1 MNIYEKMALA
11 RVELQNRNIKKS
23 GHNKFA
29 GYDYYELRDLMP
41 HINEIMAKYKMLGVV
56 SFGLETATLTIYDT
70 EAEEKDDRS
79 PIIRFACPMSTADL
93 KGCHPVQ
100 NLGAVQ
106 TYTRRYLWTAA
117 FEVVEADALD
127 ATQGRPENKQT
138 DDDPLGTG
146 GTENKLPPRK
156 MNVIVCS
163 ECGHPLTKAQADL
176 STAKY
181 HRSLCPACQ
190 AKEAANE

>member
-11 RVELQNRNIKKS
+11 RVELQNRNLKKS

-41 HINEIMAKYKMLGVV
+41 AINEIMAKYKMLGVV
-56 SFGLETATLTIYDT
+56 SFGLETATLTIYD
-70 EAEEKDDRS
+70 AESTLTNEPTVVMFS
-79 PIIRFACPMSTADL
+79 CPMSTADL

-117 FEVVEADALD
+117 FEVVESDALD
-127 ATQGRPENKQT
+127 ATQGRPEKTKQT

-146 GTENKLPPRK
+146 GTEKKLDPRGEK
-156 MNVIVCS
+156 CVI
-163 ECGHPLTKAQADL
+163 CGKPLTNSQKDL
-176 STAKY
+176 SLKKY
-181 HRSLCPACQ
+181 GRMLCPVCQ
-190 AKEAANE
+190 AKEVANA

>member
-1 MNIYEKMALA
+1 MNIFEKMALA

-56 SFGLETATLTIYDT
+56 YFGTELAMLTIFD
-70 EAEEKDDRS
+70 AEKPDGAT
-79 PIIRFACPMSTADL
+79 IVFGCPMSTADL

-106 TYTRRYLWTAA
+106 TYTRRYLWTTA
-117 FEVVEADALD
+117 FEVVESDALD
-127 ATQGRPENKQT
+127 ATQGRPEKTKQT
-138 DDDPLGTG
+138 DEDPLGTG
-146 GTENKLPPRK
+146 ETEKKLDPRGEK
-156 MNVIVCS
+156 CVI
-163 ECGHPLTKAQADL
+163 CGKPLTNSQKDL
-176 STAKY
+176 SLKKY
-181 HRSLCPACQ
+181 GRMLCPTCQ
-190 AKEAANE
+190 AKEGCYA

>member
-11 RVELQNRNIKKS
+11 RVELQNRNLKKS

-56 SFGLETATLTIYDT
+56 YFGTELAMLTIND
-70 EAEEKDDRS
+70 AEKPDG
-79 PIIRFACPMSTADL
+79 PTIVFGCPMSTADL

-127 ATQGRPENKQT
+127 ATQGRPEKTKQT
-138 DDDPLGTG
+138 DEDPLGTG
-146 GTENKLPPRK
+146 GTEKKLDPRGEK
-156 MNVIVCS
+156 CVI
-163 ECGHPLTKAQADL
+163 CGKPLTNSQKDL
-176 STAKY
+176 SLTKY
-181 HRSLCPACQ
+181 HKMLCPVCQ
-190 AKEAANE
+190 AREAKDAK